1 MAIITDKTV
10 TALCALDDI
19 FIQIKDQYGVPK
31 NWQRPPGFITLCR
44 IVLEQQVSLE
54 SAYAAYRK
62 LDDYLDGEFT
72 PERIIK
78 MDDVELRACYVSRQ
92 KSKYLRNIAHAV
104 IDKELIFNQLE
115 NCTNEE
121 VHKNLTKIKGIG
133 QWTANVYLIFVLQ
146 RRDILPLGDIA
157 VINTVKE
164 LKGAKN
170 KEEVGKIGLQWQPLR
185 TVATFF
191 LWHYYLEKRGRKV
204 EYIFED

>member
-1 MAIITDKTV
+1 MTIITGKTV
-10 TALCALDDI
+10 EALCSLDDI
-19 FIQIKDQYGVPK
+19 FIHIKNQYGVPK
-31 NWQRPPGFITLCR
+31 NWHRPPGFITLCR

-62 LDDYLDGEFT
+62 LNDYLDGEFT
-72 PERIIK
+72 PQRIIK

-92 KSKYLRNIAHAV
+92 KSKYLKNIAQAV
-104 IDKELIFNQLE
+104 IDNELIFNTLE
-115 NCTNEE
+115 QCTDEE

-133 QWTANVYLIFVLQ
+133 KWTANVYLIFVLQ

-164 LKGAKN
+164 LKGAKT
-170 KEEVGKIGLQWQPLR
+170 KEEVGEIGLNWQPLR